1 MDKYQPN
8 SYKSKEDSKAD
19 IPEKKVEKI
28 ISGTA
33 KAKKKGDIQKMLGVF
48 LPEDMPN
55 FKTYI
60 WLGIVVPLV
69 KKALSDTVDAILYPG
84 ESGRT
89 GKNTVASRVSYRNYY
104 DKQNDARD
112 YGASAVRAGFNYD
125 DVVVNSRGEA
135 EDVLTRMDELISAYG
150 LVSVADLYDLVGI
163 TGNYTNNKYGWTD
176 IRSAQVVPVRGGF
189 LIKLPRALPLN

>member
-1 MDKYQPN
+1 
-8 SYKSKEDSKAD
+8 
-19 IPEKKVEKI
+19 
-28 ISGTA
+28 
-33 KAKKKGDIQKMLGVF
+33 
-48 LPEDMPN
+48 
-55 FKTYI
+55 
-60 WLGIVVPLV
+60 
-69 KKALSDTVDAILYPG
+69 
-84 ESGRT
+84 
-89 GKNTVASRVSYRNYY
+89 VSYRNYY